1 VDVLNPSSAGPHTT
15 SGRPPGG
22 LIEREAEQRALTDL
36 LAAARHGEGGAIA
49 LEAPAGQ
56 GKTALLTVATELA
69 AAHDMRVL
77 TARGGEL
84 EGAFPYGVVRQLFE
98 RLLVSATSAER
109 ARWLAGAAV
118 FATPAVEGADRLDG
132 TPRAEA
138 SVLHGLYW
146 LAANLAAERPILLA
160 IDDLH
165 WSDPPSLAFVSYLAD
180 RTVELPLAL
189 VCALRPHEGE
199 QALPIGT
206 RLHPAA
212 LTERATAAL
221 MRDLLDAR
229 PSAALARACHHAS
242 GGNPYLL
249 SELVRVLRTDGLPR
263 DDEDAMASLER
274 IASRALGRPMLSRL
288 RQLGEDAAQ
297 LAAAVAILG
306 ADAQLRPAARLAGL
320 DPAAAADAA
329 DALCGADVLGP
340 GRPLEFVHPAVRSA
354 VHSAIAPARRAADHR
369 RAAELLANDGHPAER
384 IAPHLLAAEP
394 AADGWV
400 TSSLRRA
407 AATAVRRG
415 APDLAAT
422 YLRRASEEPPAAAE
436 RPRLLLELGT
446 AEARA
451 GQAGALEHL
460 RGARALA
467 ADGEARAAVALELAR
482 TQVFDGDMRGAVEL
496 LRTTLAELGPGHAL
510 TPQVEDGLLAAAGL
524 VPELLG
530 AVAEPLARAQDT
542 WRAGDRTLRP
552 VTLGVLAAVAATTGR
567 ADNARE
573 MAEHA
578 LGAGRL
584 VADQTADA
592 PGVYFATCALSVADG
607 LAPALGHLDIALAEA
622 ASRGSVR
629 GFATASCFRAFARC
643 CAGDVRGAEADAA
656 AARTHGDEPGLGVLE
671 PATAA
676 TLIEC
681 ALEREG
687 PEPAE
692 RILAAVDRTA
702 PDPGSA
708 FVVLLYEAAARL
720 RLAQHR
726 PPAALEEVR
735 SCERWAADA
744 GVTTPAWTA
753 WRSLAA
759 LAYRA
764 LDEPERARRLAQDEV
779 ERARA
784 FGGQRALSIALRRQG
799 LVEHGEPA
807 VELLQEAVDAGA
819 AAGARLEHARAL
831 VALGS
836 ALRRGGHPTDA
847 RAPLREAL
855 DLAVRC
861 GAPQLASRAREELV
875 AAGARPRRPRLTGV
889 EALTGSELRVARMA
903 ADGLTNREI
912 AQALFVT
919 VRTVEGHL
927 THAYG
932 KLGIRTRRELEQ
944 GLATHGGPAD

>member
-1 VDVLNPSSAGPHTT
+1 MDVLDPSTAAPRTP
-15 SGRPPGG
+15 SGRSPGG
-22 LIEREAEQRALTDL
+22 LFEREAEQGAVTDL
-36 LAAARHGEGGAIA
+36 LATARHGEGGTVA

-56 GKTALLTVATELA
+56 GKTALVTFTTELA
-69 AAHDMRVL
+69 TAHGMRVL
-77 TARGGEL
+77 TARGDEL
-84 EGAFPYGVVRQLFE
+84 ERAFPYGVVRQLFE
-98 RLLVSATSAER
+98 RLLVSATPAER
-109 ARWLAGAAV
+109 ERWLAGAAT

-132 TPRAEA
+132 MPRAEA

-146 LAANLAAERPILLA
+146 LAANLAAERPVLLA
-160 IDDLH
+160 IDDAH
-165 WSDPPSLAFVSYLAD
+165 WIDPPSLAFVSYLAD

-199 QALPIGT
+199 QALPIRT
-206 RLHPAA
+206 RLHPAP
-212 LTERATAAL
+212 LTEQATAAL
-221 MRDLLDAR
+221 MRDRLDAR

-249 SELVRVLRTDGLPR
+249 SELVRVLRTEGLPR
-263 DDEDAMASLER
+263 DEEAMASVER
-274 IASRALGRPMLSRL
+274 IASRALGRPVLSRL
-288 RQLGEDAAQ
+288 RGLGEDAAK
-297 LAAAVAILG
+297 LAAAVAVLG

-320 DPAAAADAA
+320 DLADAADAA

-369 RAAELLANDGHPAER
+369 CAAELLADDGHPAER
-384 IAPHLLAAEP
+384 IVPHLLAAEP
-394 AADGWV
+394 AADAWV
-400 TSSLRRA
+400 TNSLRRA

-415 APDLAAT
+415 APETAAT
-422 YLRRASEEPPAAAE
+422 YLRRALEEPPPAAE

-451 GQAGALEHL
+451 GQAGAQEHL
-460 RGARALA
+460 RAARALV
-467 ADGEARAAVALELAR
+467 ADGEARAVVAIELAR
-482 TQVFDGDMRGAVEL
+482 TQVFGGEARGAVEL
-496 LRTTLAELGPGHAL
+496 LQATLVELGSGHAL
-510 TPQVEDGLLAAAGL
+510 APQVEDGLLAAAGL
-524 VPELLG
+524 VPELLLG
-530 AVAEPLARAQDT
+530 TVAESLARAQEA
-542 WRAGDRTLRP
+542 WRAGDQALRP

-567 ADNARE
+567 ADDARA

-578 LGAGRL
+578 LGVGRL

-592 PGVYFATCALSVADG
+592 PGVYFATCASSVADG
-607 LAPALGHLDIALAEA
+607 LEPALGHLDVALAEA
-622 ASRGSVR
+622 ASRGSAR

-643 CAGDVRGAEADAA
+643 RAGDVRGAESDAA

-671 PATAA
+671 PAIAA

-692 RILAAVDRTA
+692 RILAAFDRTRT
-702 PDPGSA
+702 DPGSA
-708 FVVLLYEAAARL
+708 FAVLLYEAAAQL
-720 RLAQHR
+720 HLAQHR
-726 PPAALEEVR
+726 PHAALEEVR
-735 SCERWAADA
+735 RCERWAADA
-744 GVTTPAWTA
+744 GVTTPAWIG

-784 FGGQRALSIALRRQG
+784 FGGQRALSIALRRDG
-799 LVEHGEPA
+799 LLECGEPA
-807 VELLQEAVDAGA
+807 VELLREAVGTGA

-836 ALRRGGHPTDA
+836 ALRRGGHPKDA

-855 DLAVRC
+855 DLALRC
-861 GAPQLASRAREELV
+861 GAPQLAGRAREELV

-889 EALTGSELRVARMA
+889 ESLTGSELRVARMA

-932 KLGIRTRRELEQ
+932 KLGISTRRELER
-944 GLATHGGPAD
+944 GLATDPG

>member
-1 VDVLNPSSAGPHTT
+1 VDVLEPLTVAPRT
-15 SGRPPGG
+15 SGRSRGG
-22 LIEREAEQRALTDL
+22 LLEREAEQHAVMDL
-36 LAAARHGEGGAIA
+36 LAAVRYGEGGTVAV
-49 LEAPAGQ
+49 EAPAGQ
-56 GKTALLTVATELA
+56 GKTALLTFTAELA
-69 AAHDMRVL
+69 TAHGMRVL

-84 EGAFPYGVVRQLFE
+84 ERAFPYGVVRQLFE

-109 ARWLAGAAV
+109 ARWLAGAAA

-132 TPRAEA
+132 APRAEA

-146 LAANLAAERPILLA
+146 LAANLAAERPVLLA
-160 IDDLH
+160 IDDAH
-165 WSDPPSLAFVSYLAD
+165 WIDPPSLAFVSYLAD

-199 QALPIGT
+199 QALPIRT
-206 RLHPAA
+206 RLHPAP

-221 MRDLLDAR
+221 MRDRLDAR

-249 SELVRVLRTDGLPR
+249 SELVRVLRTDGLPP
-263 DDEDAMASLER
+263 DAQAMASVER

-288 RQLGEDAAQ
+288 QRLGEDAAQ
-297 LAAAVAILG
+297 LATAVAILG

-320 DPAAAADAA
+320 DLAAAAEAA

-369 RAAELLANDGHPAER
+369 RAAALLADDGHPVER
-384 IAPHLLAAEP
+384 VVPHLLAAEP

-400 TSSLRRA
+400 TSSLQRA
-407 AATAVRRG
+407 AVIAVRRG
-415 APDLAAT
+415 APEMAAT
-422 YLRRASEEPPAAAE
+422 YLRRALEEPPPPAE
-436 RPRLLLELGT
+436 RPRLLLELGA

-496 LRTTLAELGPGHAL
+496 LRATLAELGSGHAL
-510 TPQVEDGLLAAAGL
+510 APQIEDGLLAAAGL

-530 AVAEPLARAQDT
+530 TVVEPLARAHDG
-542 WRAGDRTLRP
+542 WRAGDRALRP

-567 ADNARE
+567 ADDARS

-578 LGAGRL
+578 LGGGEL

-622 ASRGSVR
+622 VSRGSVR

-643 CAGDVRGAEADAA
+643 RAGDVRGAEADAA

-671 PATAA
+671 PAIAA

-681 ALEREG
+681 AMGREG

-692 RILAAVDRTA
+692 RILAAVDRA
-702 PDPGSA
+702 GPDPGSA
-708 FVVLLYEAAARL
+708 FAVLLYEAAAHVH
-720 RLAQHR
+720 LALHR
-726 PPAALEEVR
+726 PRAALEEVR
-735 SCERWAADA
+735 RCEQWAAGA
-744 GVTTPAWTA
+744 GVTTPAWIS

-759 LAYRA
+759 LAHRA
-764 LDEPERARRLAQDEV
+764 LDEPRRARRLAQDEV

-784 FGGQRALSIALRRQG
+784 FGGQRAVSIALRRHG
-799 LVEHGEPA
+799 LVERGETA
-807 VELLQEAVDAGA
+807 VELLREAVGAGA
-819 AAGARLEHARAL
+819 AAGAQLEHARAL

-836 ALRRGGHPTDA
+836 ALRRGGRPKDA

-855 DLAVRC
+855 DLSLRC
-861 GAPQLASRAREELV
+861 GAPQLAGRAREELV

-889 EALTGSELRVARMA
+889 ESLTGSELRVARMA

-944 GLATHGGPAD
+944 GLETH

>member
-1 VDVLNPSSAGPHTT
+1 VDVLDHSTATPRTT
-15 SGRPPGG
+15 GGRSRGG
-22 LIEREAEQRALTDL
+22 LFEREAEQGAVTNL
-36 LAAARHGEGGAIA
+36 LGAARYGEGGTVAV
-49 LEAPAGQ
+49 EAPAGQ
-56 GKTALLTVATELA
+56 GKTALLTFTAELA
-69 AAHDMRVL
+69 TAMGMRVL

-84 EGAFPYGVVRQLFE
+84 ERAFPYGVVRQLFE
-98 RLLVSATSAER
+98 RLLVSATPVER
-109 ARWLAGAAV
+109 GRWLAGAAA

-146 LAANLAAERPILLA
+146 LAANLAAERPLLLA
-160 IDDLH
+160 IDDAH
-165 WSDPPSLAFVSYLAD
+165 WIDPPSLAFVSYLAD

-199 QALPIGT
+199 QALPI
-206 RLHPAA
+206 RPRMYPAP

-221 MRDLLDAR
+221 MRDRLDAR
-229 PSAALARACHHAS
+229 PSTELVRACHHAS

-249 SELVRVLRTDGLPR
+249 TELVRALRTDGLPS
-263 DDEDAMASLER
+263 DEEAMTSVER

-288 RQLGEDAAQ
+288 RRLGEDAAQ

-320 DPAAAADAA
+320 DLAAAADAA
-329 DALCGADVLGP
+329 DALCGAHVLGP
-340 GRPLEFVHPAVRSA
+340 DRPLEFVHPAVRSA
-354 VHSAIAPARRAADHR
+354 VHSAIAPARLAADHR
-369 RAAELLANDGHPAER
+369 RAAELLADDGHPAER
-384 IAPHLLAAEP
+384 IVPHLLAAEP

-407 AATAVRRG
+407 AAIAVRRG
-415 APDLAAT
+415 APEMAAT
-422 YLRRASEEPPAAAE
+422 YLRRALEEPPPPAE

-467 ADGEARAAVALELAR
+467 ADGEARAAVAIELAR

-496 LRTTLAELGPGHAL
+496 LRSTLAELGPGHAL
-510 TPQVEDGLLAAAGL
+510 APQIEDGLLVAAGL

-530 AVAEPLARAQDT
+530 TVADSLARAHDA
-542 WRAGDRTLRP
+542 WRAGDPALRP
-552 VTLGVLAAVAATTGR
+552 VTLGVLAAVAATTSR
-567 ADNARE
+567 ANDARA

-578 LGAGRL
+578 LGVGRL
-584 VADQTADA
+584 VANQTADA

-607 LAPALGHLDIALAEA
+607 LAAALGHLDIALAEA
-622 ASRGSVR
+622 TSRGSAR
-629 GFATASCFRAFARC
+629 GFATASCFRAFARYR
-643 CAGDVRGAEADAA
+643 AGDVRGAEADAA
-656 AARTHGDEPGLGVLE
+656 AARTHGDEPGLGVLT
-671 PATAA
+671 PAIAA
-676 TLIEC
+676 TRIEC
-681 ALEREG
+681 AMEREG
-687 PEPAE
+687 CESAE
-692 RILAAVDRTA
+692 RILAAADRMG
-702 PDPGSA
+702 PDPGSV
-708 FVVLLYEAAARL
+708 FSVLLYEATAHL
-720 RLAQHR
+720 HLAQHR
-726 PPAALEEVR
+726 PRAALEEVR
-735 SCERWAADA
+735 RCEQWAADA
-744 GVTTPAWTA
+744 GVSTPAWVA

-759 LAYRA
+759 VAYRA
-764 LDEPERARRLAQDEV
+764 LDEPERARRLASDEV

-784 FGGQRALSIALRRQG
+784 FGGQRALSIALRRHG
-799 LVEHGEPA
+799 LLERGEPA
-807 VELLQEAVDAGA
+807 VELLQEAVGAGA
-819 AAGARLEHARAL
+819 TAGARLEHARAL

-836 ALRRGGHPTDA
+836 ALRHGGRPKDA
-847 RAPLREAL
+847 RVPLREAL
-855 DLAVRC
+855 DLAARC
-861 GAPQLASRAREELV
+861 GAPQLANRAREELV

-889 EALTGSELRVARMA
+889 ESLTGSELRVARMA

-927 THAYG
+927 THTYG

-944 GLATHGGPAD
+944 GLAS

>member
-1 VDVLNPSSAGPHTT
+1 VDVLDPSTAAPRTT
-15 SGRPPGG
+15 SGSPPGG
-22 LIEREAEQRALTDL
+22 LFEREAEQAALTDL
-36 LAAARHGEGGAIA
+36 LAAASHGEGGAMA

-56 GKTALLTVATELA
+56 GKTALLTFATELA
-69 AAHDMRVL
+69 TAQGMRVL

-84 EGAFPYGVVRQLFE
+84 ERAFPYGVVRQLFE
-98 RLLVSATSAER
+98 RLLAAATSAER
-109 ARWLAGAAV
+109 ERWLAGAAA

-146 LAANLAAERPILLA
+146 VAANLAAERPVLLA
-160 IDDLH
+160 IDDIH

-206 RLHPAA
+206 WLHPAP

-221 MRDLLDAR
+221 MRDRLDPR

-263 DDEDAMASLER
+263 EDEDTMASLER
-274 IASRALGRPMLSRL
+274 IASQALGRPMLSRL
-288 RQLGEDAAQ
+288 QRLGGAPAQ

-306 ADAQLRPAARLAGL
+306 TDAQLRTATRLAGL
-320 DPAAAADAA
+320 DPPAATAAA
-329 DALCGADVLGP
+329 DALCGAEVLRP
-340 GRPLEFVHPAVRSA
+340 GRPLEFVHPAVQSA
-354 VHSAIAPARRAADHR
+354 VHSTIAPARRAADHR
-369 RAAELLANDGHPAER
+369 RAAKLLADDGHPAER
-384 IAPHLLAAEP
+384 IAPHLLASEP

-415 APDLAAT
+415 APEVAAT
-422 YLRRASEEPPAAAE
+422 YLRRALEEPPPPAE
-436 RPRLLLELGT
+436 RPRLLLELGA

-460 RGARALA
+460 RGARAVA
-467 ADGEARAAVALELAR
+467 ADGEARAAVALELSR

-496 LRTTLAELGPGHAL
+496 LRETLGELGSAHAL
-510 TPQVEDGLLAAAGL
+510 APQIEDGLLAAAGL
-524 VPELLG
+524 VPELL
-530 AVAEPLARAQDT
+530 ASVAEPLARAQDA
-542 WRAGDRTLRP
+542 WRAGERALRP

-567 ADNARE
+567 ADDARA

-578 LGAGRL
+578 LGVGRL

-607 LAPALGHLDIALAEA
+607 LAPALGHLDTALAEA

-629 GFATASCFRAFARC
+629 GFATASCFRAFARY
-643 CAGDVRGAEADAA
+643 CAGDVRGAQADAA

-671 PATAA
+671 PAIAA

-681 ALEREG
+681 AIEREG
-687 PEPAE
+687 PETAE
-692 RILAAVDRTA
+692 RILATFDRTA
-702 PDPGSA
+702 PDPRSA

-720 RLAQHR
+720 SLAQHR
-726 PPAALEEVR
+726 PRAALEEIR
-735 SCERWAADA
+735 RCERWAADA

-759 LAYRA
+759 LVYRA
-764 LDEPERARRLAQDEV
+764 LDEPERARQLARDEV
-779 ERARA
+779 ERARG

-799 LVEHGEPA
+799 LLEGGEPA
-807 VELLQEAVDAGA
+807 VELLSEAVATGA
-819 AAGARLEHARAL
+819 AAGARLEQARAL
-831 VALGS
+831 AALGS
-836 ALRRGGHPTDA
+836 ALRRGGHPKDA

-861 GAPQLASRAREELV
+861 GAPQLAGRAREELV
-875 AAGARPRRPRLTGV
+875 AAGARPRRARLTGV
-889 EALTGSELRVARMA
+889 ESLTGSELRVARMA

-944 GLATHGGPAD
+944 GLATGADSSD

>member
-1 VDVLNPSSAGPHTT
+1 MDVLDHSTSAPRAPSARS
-15 SGRPPGG
+15 RGG
-22 LIEREAEQRALTDL
+22 LFEREAEQGAVTNL
-36 LAAARHGEGGAIA
+36 LGAAQYGEGGAVA
-49 LEAPAGQ
+49 VEAPAGQ
-56 GKTALLTVATELA
+56 GKTALLTFTAELA
-69 AAHDMRVL
+69 TASGMRVL

-84 EGAFPYGVVRQLFE
+84 ERAFPYGVVRQLFE
-98 RLLVSATSAER
+98 RLLASATAAER
-109 ARWLAGAAV
+109 GRWLAGAAA

-146 LAANLAAERPILLA
+146 LAANLAAERPLLLG
-160 IDDLH
+160 IDDAH
-165 WSDPPSLAFVSYLAD
+165 WIDPPSLAFVSYLAD
-180 RTVELPLAL
+180 RTAELPLAL

-199 QALPIGT
+199 QALPIRA
-206 RLHPAA
+206 RLHPAP

-221 MRDLLDAR
+221 MRERLEAR
-229 PSAALARACHHAS
+229 PSGELARACHHAS

-249 SELVRVLRTDGLPR
+249 SELVRALRTDGLPR
-263 DDEDAMASLER
+263 DEDAMVSVER
-274 IASRALGRPMLSRL
+274 IASRALGPPMLARL
-288 RQLGEDAAQ
+288 RRLSEDAAQ

-320 DPAAAADAA
+320 DLAAAADAA
-329 DALCGADVLGP
+329 DALCGAHVLGP
-340 GRPLEFVHPAVRSA
+340 DRPLEFVHPAVRSA

-369 RAAELLANDGHPAER
+369 RAAELLADDGHPAER
-384 IAPHLLAAEP
+384 IVPHLLAAEP

-407 AATAVRRG
+407 AAIAVRRG
-415 APDLAAT
+415 APEMAAT
-422 YLRRASEEPPAAAE
+422 YLRRALEEPPPPAE
-436 RPRLLLELGT
+436 RPKLLLELGT

-460 RGARALA
+460 RGARTLA
-467 ADGEARAAVALELAR
+467 ADGETRAAVALELAR

-496 LRTTLAELGPGHAL
+496 LRSTLAELGSGHTLA
-510 TPQVEDGLLAAAGL
+510 PQIEDGLLVAAGL

-530 AVAEPLARAQDT
+530 TVAESLTRAQDA
-542 WRAGDRTLRP
+542 WRAGDPALRP
-552 VTLGVLAAVAATTGR
+552 VTLGVLAAVAATTSR
-567 ADNARE
+567 ANDARA

-578 LGAGRL
+578 LGVGRL

-622 ASRGSVR
+622 ALRGSAR
-629 GFATASCFRAFARC
+629 GFATASSFRAFARYR
-643 CAGDVRGAEADAA
+643 AGDVRGAEADAA
-656 AARTHGDEPGLGVLE
+656 AARTHGDEPGLGVLT
-671 PATAA
+671 PAIAA
-676 TLIEC
+676 TRIEC
-681 ALEREG
+681 AMEREG
-687 PEPAE
+687 FESAE
-692 RILAAVDRTA
+692 QILAAANSTSE
-702 PDPGSA
+702 PGSV
-708 FVVLLYEAAARL
+708 FTVLLREAAAHL
-720 RLAQHR
+720 HLAQHR
-726 PPAALEEVR
+726 PGAALEEVR
-735 SCERWAADA
+735 RCERWAADA
-744 GVTTPAWTA
+744 GVTTPAWIA

-764 LDEPERARRLAQDEV
+764 LDEPERGLQMASDEV

-784 FGGQRALSIALRRQG
+784 FGGQRALSIALRRHG
-799 LVEHGEPA
+799 LVERGEPA
-807 VELLQEAVDAGA
+807 VELLREAVDAGA

-836 ALRRGGHPTDA
+836 ALRRGGQPKDA

-855 DLAVRC
+855 DLALRC
-861 GAPQLASRAREELV
+861 GTPRLAGRAREELV
-875 AAGARPRRPRLTGV
+875 AAGARPRRARLTGV
-889 EALTGSELRVARMA
+889 ESLTGSELRVARMA

-944 GLATHGGPAD
+944 GLAS